1 MADPRSPTR
10 SDLAKFLPDQRT
22 IRAFE
27 KLFEL
32 VPDDLTALIEEAM
45 LEAGAAMGQAMQ
57 ANDAISRMADS
68 LDYLAKAPN
77 ASQKIEEALARI
89 ADAIDFLAKA
99 PAKENQ
105 DQIRVSYID
114 FDINPSVVEKN
125 GRVWWNAE
133 ENCLNIAIGES
144 VLQVGFEQYMRAEN
158 DTGATITNGSVVGF
172 AGVNGE
178 IKISKY
184 IADGSISSLYF
195 IGVATQDFSNGEI
208 GQVTT
213 FGKVRGLDTSSW
225 STGTILYASPSTSG
239 GLTSTRP
246 TAPNEVIVVAA
257 VLVSDATV
265 GEIFVRPT
273 IPIAYDYG
281 SFSDTTVQ
289 TLAAISTAYPIKH
302 NTTDISHGI
311 TVENDGSGNPTQL
324 TVSQAGL
331 YKVTVSNQYTSSN
344 SSQKD
349 IETWLRLNGTD
360 IANSN
365 SYQTIAH
372 NGATMIFST
381 AYIVSMQAGDYIQL
395 MWACATDT
403 AVSINNIAATAYS
416 PAAPSC
422 ITSIAQIQL

>member
-10 SDLAKFLPDQRT
+10 ADLAKFLPDQRT

-27 KLFEL
+27 KLFEII
-32 VPDDLTALIEEAM
+32 PETSSTLIEEA
-45 LEAGAAMGQAMQ
+45 LVSAGT
-57 ANDAISRMADS
+57 ADS
-68 LDYLAKAPN
+68 R
-77 ASQKIEEALARI
+77 SQQAIDAFHRI
-89 ADAIDFLAKA
+89 ADAVDLMVKA
-99 PAKENQ
+99 PSDSTNTKIKI
-105 DQIRVSYID
+105 DYID
-114 FDINPSVVEKN
+114 FDTNLTNVVEKN
-125 GRVWWNAE
+125 GRVWWNSV

-144 VLQVGFEQYMRAEN
+144 VLQVGFEQFMRAEN
-158 DTGATITNGSVVGF
+158 LTGATIPNGSVVGF

-178 IKISKY
+178 IKVSEY

-195 IGVATQDFSNGEI
+195 IGVTTQELSNAEV

-213 FGKVRGLDTSSW
+213 YGKVRGLDTSSW
-225 STGTILYASPSTSG
+225 AKGTILYASPTTAG
-239 GLTSTRP
+239 ALTSTRP
-246 TAPNEVIVVAA
+246 TAPDNVIVVAA
-257 VLVSDATV
+257 VLVQDATD
-265 GEIFVRPT
+265 GEILVRPT
-273 IPIAYDYG
+273 IPIGLDYG
-281 SFSDTTVQ
+281 SFSDTTIQ
-289 TLAAISTAYPIKH
+289 TLAATSTPYPIKH

-331 YKVTVSNQYTSSN
+331 YKITVSNQYTSSN
-344 SSQKD
+344 ASQKD
-349 IETWLRLNGTD
+349 VQTWLRLNGVD

-381 AYIVSMQAGDYIQL
+381 AYIVSMQAGDYIQV

>member
-10 SDLAKFLPDQRT
+10 ADLAKFLPDQRS

-32 VPDDLTALIEEAM
+32 IPDELGKQIEDALIQ
-45 LEAGAAMGQAMQ
+45 AGTADARSQQAVDLL
-57 ANDAISRMADS
+57 ASIADS
-68 LDYLAKAPN
+68 LETLVKAPM
-77 ASQKIEEALARI
+77 KEA
-89 ADAIDFLAKA
+89 
-99 PAKENQ
+99 E

-114 FDINPSVVEKN
+114 FDMNPSVVEKN
-125 GRVWWNAE
+125 GRMWWNSA
-133 ENCLNIAIGES
+133 ENCLNIAIGGS
-144 VLQVGFEQYMRAEN
+144 VLQVGFEQYLRAEN

-213 FGKVRGLDTSSW
+213 FGKVRGLNTSSW
-225 STGTILYASPSTSG
+225 STGTILYASPTTTG
-239 GLTSTRP
+239 ELTNIRP
-246 TAPNEVIVVAA
+246 TAPNEVTVVAV
-257 VLVSDATV
+257 VLVSDSTN
-265 GEIFVRPT
+265 GEIMVRPT
-273 IPIAYDYG
+273 IPIGLDYG
-281 SFSDTTVQ
+281 SFSDTTIQ
-289 TLAAISTAYPIKH
+289 TLAATSTAYPIKH

-311 TVENDGSGNPTQL
+311 TVENDGGGNPTQL

-331 YKVTVSNQYTSSN
+331 YKVSVSNQYTSSN

-349 IETWLRLNGTD
+349 VETWLRLNGVD
-360 IANSN
+360 IANTN

-372 NGATMIFST
+372 NGATIIFST
-381 AYIVSMQAGDYIQL
+381 TYIVSMQAGDYLQV

>member
-32 VPDDLTALIEEAM
+32 VPDDLTAFEL
-45 LEAGAAMGQAMQ
+45 
-57 ANDAISRMADS
+57 
-68 LDYLAKAPN
+68 LAKAPPV
-77 ASQKIEEALARI
+77 STE
-89 ADAIDFLAKA
+89 
-99 PAKENQ
+99 
-105 DQIRVSYID
+105 DQVRVSYID
-114 FDINPSVVEKN
+114 FVNDPNVVEKN
-125 GRVWWNAE
+125 GRVWWNNA

-158 DTGATITNGSVVGF
+158 LTGSTIANASVVGF

-178 IKISKY
+178 IKVSKY
-184 IADGSISSLYF
+184 IADGSISSLYL
-195 IGVATQDFSNGEI
+195 IGVATQELSDGEI

-225 STGTILYASPSTSG
+225 TKGTILYASPTTAG
-239 GLTSTRP
+239 ALTSTRP
-246 TAPNEVIVVAA
+246 TAPDNVIVVAA
-257 VLVSDATV
+257 VLVQDATN
-265 GEIFVRPT
+265 GEILVRPT
-273 IPIAYDYG
+273 IPLGLDYG

-289 TLAAISTAYPIKH
+289 TLAATSTAYPINH

-324 TVSQAGL
+324 TVSQSGL

-349 IETWLRLNGTD
+349 VENWLRLNGVD

-372 NGATMIFST
+372 NGATMNFST
-381 AYIVSMQAGDYIQL
+381 AYIVSMQAGDYLQV